1 MSVAFELLF
10 MDDHTIEHLKLMQA
24 VVTRLAQNSFAIKGW
39 AVALV
44 AAIFVVAN
52 TRTGPNYFLIAL
64 LPTLAFWGL
73 DAYYLRQ
80 ERLFRKLYDSIRTAT
95 ESEMQGSLFSM
106 DTSPYNAQVPTWW
119 ATCWSKT
126 IAWLYG
132 PIALLILVLTIVVYI
147 RW

>member
-1 MSVAFELLF
+1 
-10 MDDHTIEHLKLMQA
+10 MDDHTIEHLKLIVA
-24 VVTRLAQNSFAIKGW
+24 VVTRLGQNSFAIKGW

-44 AAIFVVAN
+44 AGIFVVAN
-52 TRTGPNYFLIAL
+52 TRTGPYYFLIAL

-80 ERLFRKLYDSIRTAT
+80 ERLFRRLYDSIRTAT
-95 ESEMQGSLFSM
+95 ESEMQSNPFSM

-119 ATCWSKT
+119 CTCWSKT

-132 PIALLILVLTIVVYI
+132 PIVLLILVLTSVVYV
-147 RW
+147 RC